1 MSASAQ
7 WVHELSALMT
17 DVHERIPLPDG
28 MRDVLPVE
36 AGEIG
41 ALERALSSV
50 FASYGYRQVQ
60 TPLLELSD
68 VLDRAQDEGV
78 GRAYRLFDDQGR
90 VLVLRPDLTIP
101 IARLIA
107 TRMADE
113 PGPLR
118 VSYNARAVQPPS
130 AGTGR
135 AAERRQAGIEL
146 CGPGG
151 AEDDAEV
158 IAALSSAL
166 AAAGLPGARV
176 AIGSVALVAAVLEAA
191 GVTGE
196 TADALWRAL
205 RGRSMVAWRAE
216 ARAVKGVKGRLRA
229 LLDDLPT
236 VRGGVEVLGR
246 IAKAAPGAAQE
257 CARLARTV
265 ELVTAQ
271 GMPAP
276 MIDLGVMRDWS
287 YYSGVVIEAYAPGV
301 AAPVAVGGRYD
312 GLGARFGRPRSAV
325 GVAVTLELL
334 HHAVGGPEGIEPVGV
349 VVVGGLDDRVTAA
362 AMLRAT
368 GVPVVA
374 VPLKQRDVDAFAA
387 ADGRRYVARPVK
399 AGWRVRD
406 VMTGAT
412 STVAS
417 LEEGPWT

>member
-1 MSASAQ
+1 
-7 WVHELSALMT
+7 MT

-176 AIGSVALVAAVLEAA
+176 AIGSVALVGAVLEAA

-216 ARAVKGVKGRLRA
+216 ARAVKGVKGRLRT

-257 CARLARTV
+257 CARLSRTV

-374 VPLKQRDVDAFAA
+374 VPLKQRDADAFAA
-387 ADGRRYVARPVK
+387 ADGRRYVVRPVK

-406 VMTGAT
+406 VTTGAT

>member
-7 WVHELSALMT
+7 WAHELSALMT

-216 ARAVKGVKGRLRA
+216 ARAVKGVKGRLRT

-246 IAKAAPGAAQE
+246 IAKAAPEAAQE
-257 CARLARTV
+257 CARLSRTV

-374 VPLKQRDVDAFAA
+374 VPLKQRDADAFAA
-387 ADGRRYVARPVK
+387 ADGRRYVVRPVK

-406 VMTGAT
+406 VMTGAN

>member
-1 MSASAQ
+1 
-7 WVHELSALMT
+7 MT

-36 AGEIG
+36 AGELG
-41 ALERALSSV
+41 ALEHTLSSV

-107 TRMADE
+107 TRMAGE

-118 VSYNARAVQPPS
+118 VSYTARAVQPPS
-130 AGTGR
+130 AGTGQG
-135 AAERRQAGIEL
+135 AERRQAGIEL

-158 IAALSSAL
+158 IAALSNAL
-166 AAAGLPGARV
+166 AAAGLPDARV
-176 AIGSVALVAAVLEAA
+176 AIGSVALVSAVLDAA
-191 GVTGE
+191 GATADA
-196 TADALWRAL
+196 ADALWRAI

-216 ARAVKGVKGRLRA
+216 ARAVKSAKGRLRT
-229 LLDDLPT
+229 LLNELPT
-236 VRGGVEVLGR
+236 VRGGVEVLTR
-246 IAKAAPGAAQE
+246 IAKVAPAAAPE

-325 GVAVTLELL
+325 GVAVTLDLL
-334 HHAVGGPEGIEPVGV
+334 HHAVGGPEGIEPTGV
-349 VVVGGLDDRVTAA
+349 VVVGGLDERVTAA

-374 VPLKQRDVDAFAA
+374 VPLKQRDAEALAA

-399 AGWRVRD
+399 AGWRVID
-406 VMTGAT
+406 VVSGAT
-412 STVAS
+412 STVVS

>member
-1 MSASAQ
+1 
-7 WVHELSALMT
+7 MT
-17 DVHERIPLPDG
+17 DVHQRIPVPDG

-36 AGEIG
+36 AGELS
-41 ALERALSSV
+41 ALERALSTV
-50 FASYGYRQVQ
+50 FASYGYRPVQ

-118 VSYNARAVQPPS
+118 ASYNARAVQPPS
-130 AGTGR
+130 AGTGQG
-135 AAERRQAGIEL
+135 AERRQAGIEL

-151 AEDDAEV
+151 PEDDAEV

-176 AIGSVALVAAVLEAA
+176 AIGSVALVDAVLSAVNAGPEA
-191 GVTGE
+191 T
-196 TADALWRAL
+196 DALWRAL
-205 RGRSMVAWRAE
+205 RGRSMVAWRSE
-216 ARAVKGVKGRLRA
+216 ARAVKGVKGRLRT
-229 LLDDLPT
+229 LLDALPT
-236 VRGGVEVLGR
+236 LRGGVEVLDR
-246 IAKAAPGAAQE
+246 IAAAAPAAAPE

-265 ELVTAQ
+265 DLVTAQ

-287 YYSGVVIEAYAPGV
+287 YYSGIVIEAYAPGV
-301 AAPVAVGGRYD
+301 SAPVAVGGRYD
-312 GLGARFGRPRSAV
+312 GLGARFGRARAAV

-334 HHAVGGPEGIEPVGV
+334 HHAVGGPEGLEPAGV

-374 VPLKQRDVDAFAA
+374 VPAKQRDVEAFAV
-387 ADGRRYVARPVK
+387 ADGRRFVARPVK
-399 AGWRVRD
+399 AGWRVVD
-406 VMTGAT
+406 VIDGTT
-412 STVAS
+412 TTVAS

>member
-1 MSASAQ
+1 
-7 WVHELSALMT
+7 
-17 DVHERIPLPDG
+17 
-28 MRDVLPVE
+28 
-36 AGEIG
+36 
-41 ALERALSSV
+41 
-50 FASYGYRQVQ
+50 
-60 TPLLELSD
+60 
-68 VLDRAQDEGV
+68 
-78 GRAYRLFDDQGR
+78 
-90 VLVLRPDLTIP
+90 VLRPDLTIP

-216 ARAVKGVKGRLRA
+216 ARAVKGVKGRLRT

-246 IAKAAPGAAQE
+246 IAKAAPEAAQE
-257 CARLARTV
+257 CARLSRTV
-265 ELVTAQ
+265 ELETAQ

-374 VPLKQRDVDAFAA
+374 VPLKQRDADAFAA
-387 ADGRRYVARPVK
+387 ADGRRYVVRPVK

-406 VMTGAT
+406 VMTGAN

>member
-1 MSASAQ
+1 
-7 WVHELSALMT
+7 MT
-17 DVHERIPLPDG
+17 DVHERIPVPDG

-36 AGEIG
+36 AGELG
-41 ALERALSSV
+41 ALDRALSTV
-50 FASYGYRQVQ
+50 FASYGYRPVQ

-118 VSYNARAVQPPS
+118 VSYTARAVQPPS
-130 AGTGR
+130 AGTGQG
-135 AAERRQAGIEL
+135 AERRQVGIEL

-151 AEDDAEV
+151 PEDDAEV

-166 AAAGLPGARV
+166 AAAGLPDARV
-176 AIGSVALVAAVLEAA
+176 AMGSVALVEAVLSAAVASPESAA
-191 GVTGE
+191 S
-196 TADALWRAL
+196 LWKAL

-216 ARAVKGVKGRLRA
+216 ARAVKGAKGRLRT
-229 LLDDLPT
+229 LLQELPT
-236 VRGGVEVLGR
+236 LRGGVEVLDR
-246 IAKAAPGAAQE
+246 IAKAAPGAAPE

-271 GMPAP
+271 GTPAP

-312 GLGARFGRPRSAV
+312 GLGARFGRARAAV

-334 HHAVGGPEGIEPVGV
+334 HHAVGAAEDREPSGV

-368 GVPVVA
+368 GVQVVSVA
-374 VPLKQRDVDAFAA
+374 AGQRDAEAFAR

-399 AGWRVRD
+399 AGWRVID
-406 VMTGAT
+406 LVGGT
-412 STVAS
+412 SQTVAS